1 MCGSLLQKKFT
12 TGSPVTSNQEIKMN
26 STLSPDEIWISEL
39 NQDERVQSGF
49 DRSRTIRFYDTT
61 LRDGEQAIGVVFTAD
76 EKFEIACKLSELG
89 VGRIESGFPRVSEED
104 TEAVRRMLGAQLSS
118 EIWGFARCVIADLD
132 AHVELGTKQVLV
144 EISTSDVKMEAYGF
158 TRQIVMERMSAAVRH
173 AREHG
178 MRVNFFAVDATRSDQ
193 AFLKDVYAQ
202 AIESGAEEISV
213 VDTIGACAPEAVELL
228 IRDIANHV
236 GPTIPIH
243 WHGHNDFG
251 LATASAI
258 AAVRGGATWIQ
269 GTINGMGERA
279 GNADICEVA
288 LALQCLYNVPVEL
301 DLARAREVSQLVKQA
316 GGYQVDG
323 WKPVVGENLYV
334 RESGAVA
341 SQFHIPEAIEPYS
354 ANIVAAERR
363 IVLGKKSGLDSIRL
377 KAAELG
383 LEIPEERVGPIL
395 AEVKTTGTQAQRLVS
410 DDEFRQIAKRHS
422 A

>member
-1 MCGSLLQKKFT
+1 
-12 TGSPVTSNQEIKMN
+12 MN
-26 STLSPDEIWISEL
+26 RQIPADKVWISQL
-39 NQDERVQSGF
+39 NQDERVQQGF
-49 DRSRTIRFYDTT
+49 DRSRTVRFYDTT
-61 LRDGEQAIGVVFTAD
+61 LRDGEQAIGVVFSARQ
-76 EKFEIACKLSELG
+76 KFDIACKLAELG
-89 VGRIESGFPRVSEED
+89 VGRIESGFPRVSAED
-104 TEAVRRMLGAQLSS
+104 TEAVKRMLAAGLSS

-132 AHVELGTKQVLV
+132 AHIELGTQQVLV
-144 EISTSDVKMEAYGF
+144 EISTSDVKMQAYGF
-158 TRQIVMERMSAAVRH
+158 SRAQVMERMSKAVRH
-173 AREHG
+173 ARDHG

-193 AFLKDVYAQ
+193 AFLKDVYSR
-202 AIESGAEEISV
+202 AIECGAEEISV
-213 VDTIGACAPEAVELL
+213 VDTIGACAPEAVEILM
-228 IRDIANHV
+228 RDISRHV
-236 GPTIPIH
+236 GPEIPIH

-258 AAVRGGATWIQ
+258 AAVRGGASWIQ

-301 DLARAREVSQLVKQA
+301 DLSKAREVSRIVRQA

-354 ANIVAAERR
+354 ADIVAAERR

-377 KAAELG
+377 KAEELG
-383 LEIPEERVGPIL
+383 IELPEERVAPVL
-395 AEVKTTGTQAQRLVS
+395 AEVKSLGSKRRRLLS
-410 DDEFRQIAKRHS
+410 DDEFRRIVTAAADTGAQGTAG
-422 A
+422 

>member
-1 MCGSLLQKKFT
+1 
-12 TGSPVTSNQEIKMN
+12 MN
-26 STLSPDEIWISEL
+26 SKLPKDKIWVSDL
-39 NQDERVQSGF
+39 NQDEVVQSGF
-49 DRSRTIRFYDTT
+49 DRSRTVRFYDTT

-76 EKFEIACKLSELG
+76 EKFEIACKLAALG
-89 VGRIESGFPRVSEED
+89 VGRIESGFPRVSDED
-104 TEAVRRMLGAQLSS
+104 TEAVRRMLNAGLSS

-132 AHVELGTKQVLV
+132 AHVELGTEQVLL
-144 EISTSDVKMEAYGF
+144 EISTSDVKMKAYGF
-158 TRQIVMERMSAAVRH
+158 TREIVMERMSNAVRH
-173 AREHG
+173 ARDHD

-193 AFLKDVYAQ
+193 EFLKDVYSL

-213 VDTIGACAPEAVELL
+213 VDTIGACAPEAVEVL
-228 IRDIANHV
+228 IRDIAGHV
-236 GPTIPIH
+236 GPDVPIH

-258 AAVRGGATWIQ
+258 AAVRGGAAWIQ

-301 DLARAREVSQLVKQA
+301 DLARAREVSRVVKEA

-341 SQFHIPEAIEPYS
+341 SQFHLPHAIEPYS
-354 ANIVAAERR
+354 ADIVKADRR
-363 IVLGKKSGLDSIRL
+363 IVLGKKSGLHSIRL
-377 KAAELG
+377 KAQELG
-383 LEIPEERVGPIL
+383 ISIPEEQHAAIL
-395 AEVKTTGTQAQRLVS
+395 AKVKSLGTRAQRLLS
-410 DDEFRQIAKRHS
+410 DEEFRQIASGLQQESGSRDS
-422 A
+422 DRP